1 MNDAQNMEIMNLLL
15 QIQRDLGALRQDQ
28 ASLAQQL
35 TALDQRMTQ
44 VEYCVT
50 NHYNDFRQTG
60 NRTIWTNEQ
69 RTAFGDWL
77 VSNTL
82 ENDIIPLIQPPSI
95 DD

>member
-1 MNDAQNMEIMNLLL
+1 
-15 QIQRDLGALRQDQ
+15 
-28 ASLAQQL
+28 
-35 TALDQRMTQ
+35 MTQ

-60 NRTIWTNEQ
+60 NRTIWSNEQ

-77 VSNTL
+77 VSNTI
-82 ENDIIPLIQPPSI
+82 ENDIIPVIQHPPL

>member
-1 MNDAQNMEIMNLLL
+1 MNDTQNMQILELLL
-15 QIQRDLGALRQDQ
+15 QIQKDIGALRQDQ
-28 ASLAQQL
+28 ASLTQQI
-35 TALDQRMTQ
+35 AMLDQRMTQ

-60 NRTIWTNEQ
+60 NRTIWSNEQ

-82 ENDIIPLIQPPSI
+82 ENDIIPLMQPPSPH
-95 DD
+95 D

>member
-1 MNDAQNMEIMNLLL
+1 MNDTQNTQILELLL
-15 QIQRDLGALRQDQ
+15 QIQKDIGALRQDQ
-28 ASLAQQL
+28 ASLTQQI
-35 TALDQRMTQ
+35 AMLDQRMTQ

-60 NRTIWTNEQ
+60 NRTIWSNEQ

-82 ENDIIPLIQPPSI
+82 ENDIIPLMQPPSSH
-95 DD
+95 D

>member
-1 MNDAQNMEIMNLLL
+1 MNDAQNMEIMDLLL
-15 QIQRDLGALRQDQ
+15 QIQRDIGALRQDQ
-28 ASLAQQL
+28 ASLSQQI
-35 TALDQRMTQ
+35 TALNQRMTQ

-77 VSNTL
+77 VSNTT
-82 ENDIIPLIQPPSI
+82 ENDIIPVIQLPPL

>member
-1 MNDAQNMEIMNLLL
+1 MNDAQNMEMMDLLL
-15 QIQRDLGALRQDQ
+15 QIQRDIGALRQDQ
-28 ASLAQQL
+28 VSLALQI

-60 NRTIWTNEQ
+60 NRTIWSNEQ

-82 ENDIIPLIQPPSI
+82 ENDIIPVIQHPPL